1 MQPATSS
8 VAIEALKKILP
19 ARNRT
24 TVSIEEFTRAAV
36 LVPLIRSADRTDV
49 LLTLRTHD
57 VETHKGQVSF
67 PGGVEDETD
76 ASIVATAL
84 RETQEELGINPDQ
97 VEVLGILDDLATP
110 TGFVITPVV
119 GALTRMP
126 SIVSNPSEVA
136 ETFTVPLDFFRDAS
150 KGRSELREF
159 RGAKREIWFYEME
172 GRTIWGATAMIM
184 RSLIEL
190 LEPS

>member
-1 MQPATSS
+1 MRPASS
-8 VAIEALKKILP
+8 SDSIEALRKIP
-19 ARNRT
+19 PSQNRV
-24 TVSIEEFTRAAV
+24 TVSIGGFTRAAV
-36 LVPLIRSADRTDV
+36 LVPLIRTADTTDV

-57 VETHKGQVSF
+57 VETHKGQISF
-67 PGGVEDETD
+67 PGGVTDETD
-76 ASIVATAL
+76 SSMVATAL
-84 RETQEELGINPDQ
+84 RETQEELGIDPAR

-119 GALTRMP
+119 GVLAGMP
-126 SIVSNPSEVA
+126 SIVPNPSEVA
-136 ETFTVPLDFFRDAS
+136 ETFTVPLDFFRDAT
-150 KGRSELREF
+150 KGRSEIREF

-190 LEPS
+190 LELS

>member
-19 ARNRT
+19 ARNRA
-24 TVSIEEFTRAAV
+24 TVSIKEFTRAAV
-36 LVPLIRSADRTDV
+36 LVPLVRSAGSTDV

-67 PGGVEDETD
+67 PGGVADKAD
-76 ASIVATAL
+76 ANIVATAL
-84 RETQEELGINPDQ
+84 RETHEELGIKPAQ
-97 VEVLGILDDLATP
+97 VEILGILDDLATP

-119 GALTRMP
+119 GALAGMP
-126 SIVSNPSEVA
+126 SIVPNPSEVA
-136 ETFTVPLDFFRDAS
+136 ETFTVPLDFFRDAT
-150 KGRSELREF
+150 KGRSEIREF

-184 RSLIEL
+184 RSMIEL